1 MQAFH
6 IHITGLVQGV
16 GFRPWVHK
24 LASKYNLDGYV
35 NNGLDGVHIY
45 CSGKEDDVTEFYQ
58 SIVQNPPAQA
68 LITSHHKT
76 AFHSILKKGF
86 FIQKSNI
93 IIPRFK

>member
-24 LASKYNLDGYV
+24 LASNFSLDGYV

-45 CSGKEDDVTEFYQ
+45 CSGNEDDVNEFYQ
-58 SIVQNPPAQA
+58 SLILHQVGEEQRLAAFARAGVPPRLAWRGGAEPAHQ
-68 LITSHHKT
+68 L
-76 AFHSILKKGF
+76 G
-86 FIQKSNI
+86 
-93 IIPRFK
+93 